1 MLFFKII
8 LPFIFLLNAKEH
20 DFKMSVCEIVYSAE
34 NEAFDVKFYLF
45 QDDLKSV
52 LYDNPDAPTIEEIK
66 ASEYILRHFNLN
78 INGQAQALVFQSI
91 KGKNDQ
97 VLAQFST
104 QKIPLSSLSKM
115 QVKNNLF
122 LEKFR
127 EQINMVYA
135 LLPGRDKLVQ
145 MLNAT
150 KTEAGFSF

>member
-1 MLFFKII
+1 MI
-8 LPFIFLLNAKEH
+8 LPFVFLLNAKDH
-20 DFKMSVCEIVYSAE
+20 DFKMSVCEIVYSTD

-45 QDDLKSV
+45 QDDLKAA
-52 LYDNPDAPTIEEIK
+52 LYNNPDAPTIEGNK

-78 INGQAQALVFQSI
+78 INGQAQSLVFQSL
-91 KGKNDQ
+91 KEKNDQ

-104 QKIPLSSLSKM
+104 QKIPLASLSKM
-115 QVKNNLF
+115 QVKNNLL